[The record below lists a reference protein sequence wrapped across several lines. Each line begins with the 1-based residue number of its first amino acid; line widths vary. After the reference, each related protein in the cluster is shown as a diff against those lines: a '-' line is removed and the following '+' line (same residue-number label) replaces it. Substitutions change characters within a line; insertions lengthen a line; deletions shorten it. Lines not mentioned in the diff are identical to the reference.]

1 MGIPT
6 PKRCSCF
13 FIIIMVV
20 TIVIVIIAIIIMGG
34 RGSSW
39 VPGDPRALT
48 GSPEERWR
56 GRKAV
61 KRIPREKHHHHP

>member
-20 TIVIVIIAIIIMGG
+20 TIVIVIIAIIIMSG

-39 VPGDPRALT
+39 VPGDPRVLA
-48 GSPEERWR
+48 GSPEL
-56 GRKAV
+56 KAT
-61 KRIPREKHHHHP
+61 KRHAPLPPQEL